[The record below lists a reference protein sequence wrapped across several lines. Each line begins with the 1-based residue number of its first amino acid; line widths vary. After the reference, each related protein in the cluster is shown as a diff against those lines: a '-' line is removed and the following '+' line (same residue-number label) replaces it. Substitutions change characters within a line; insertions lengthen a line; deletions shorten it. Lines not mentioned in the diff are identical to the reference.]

1 MGWYMVYALWCHQ
14 MWLEIPAI
22 LGFAMT
28 FPAGFPSCPSLPCL
42 ITRPPSSVGGLVI
55 PVATHGGILDL
66 SACAGQVGR
75 IWDVNN
81 FSWWN
86 IMKHMKHYDIFILT
100 IEWIGANSSL
110 LVASW
115 KKESDSPKRAPQ
127 PGWPTR
133 NIGSLEAI
141 EIRYFQMISVYR
153 DQMMSVY
160 IIYIYDISLKFFGAR
175 ISIFPC
181 HQAKCFVHATRGL
194 ALPTLPFSPQEV
206 PFQHGYCKHIPV

>member
-160 IIYIYDISLKFFGAR
+160 IIYIYIWYIIKVFWSTDINLSMSSG
-175 ISIFPC
+175 
-181 HQAKCFVHATRGL
+181 
-194 ALPTLPFSPQEV
+194 
-206 PFQHGYCKHIPV
+206 